1 MLGRLTS
8 VTARPSRLAIVA
20 SLLDGA
26 LANVVQ
32 LQDAV
37 LDCGQMFT
45 VLAANTVCPGATN
58 VPDAATCEYAAKVC
72 SGKLLDSSTQAEAGG
87 LTFDADAAGA
97 AVAGCSVSR
106 NALVSLDRIV
116 TYKGST
122 AGSPA
127 ASTSYQAIC
136 LKKQHTAGGRAVVV
150 KSSASA
156 SQGNFILAAQCER
169 GFDLEIEMCT
179 PESIIL
185 SSSALTPPSAA
196 ATGRAY
202 RSCYATTSASPAPAL
217 TYLTHGTTTATAQQ
231 IMLGSL
237 VVVPHDGLTSVPTT
251 FTYTSHNAVCKA
263 FVPRGNYEVLTS
275 SERCAEGFSLPN
287 SECIKANADGVLGFG
302 MGVSSVTIAADAANG
317 YAKWRQQPGQTTFGS
332 RVSSFEV
339 DLHTTNQLGCF
350 LATELSSTHTTGIA
364 RLSYSSFF
372 RTDKA
377 QRADMGHSVCLSQ
390 QVCNGGQYVVLPP
403 GRACAHGFELQATEL
418 LLADVYGDC
427 KDALVELG
435 AGVSETFLK
444 PSSPVANADSHIR
457 IDARVSALTTVSATA
472 AVAAYEH
479 AVCRRSLPCASSAY
493 DFEVLAPGQYC
504 HDTLTTGEVSS
515 DSLGA
520 AQLASNMRTDI
531 SSNCLA
537 NMASFVLATGVDD
550 SADDPVTQNSKDFYI
565 ETPTTQSATPPARNV
580 ALRQKNGGFNVNKEH
595 YPICQA
601 KRQCTTAVGGVTYET
616 HTAGVTSCPTAS
628 LEVQTATE
636 CYALTT
642 LCNFGVPATTLS
654 VSSDALPI
662 GCAIVDAV
670 DPAAETPRRTLI
682 FNEGGPMYKERGVL
696 PRLLEHKRDLRKVC
710 RQSQPTGE
718 TVTPNMC
725 SQMYS
730 SLYSYSATHVGV
742 KSTEDEHSEAAVTV
756 GSYVSGGATVGTVTA
771 EQKSL
776 VILQTDPFSN
786 RGDECMQIV
795 DQVIVTPPP
804 TELAEILHT
813 PAPGGGSAHTLQWGT
828 AGQTAQIA
836 GQNGGTG
843 PGVLAIRYPPDLV
856 AATAPQNEQVIL
868 EWLDSTGCPSACT
881 TDPALL
887 QTSTRGLVA
896 LSTAST
902 RTCIPNAHYRVI
914 LCWAHHSTAGTEA
927 AYTGE
932 SSARAATVF
941 TVDDTDGGTSTS
953 GRELCGGGADTD
965 ERYDALDNDYYDV
978 VPVPGTRPA
987 GKAFSVLLRFYTD
1000 PTCETP
1006 KTYAGDNTDVP
1017 RFIGTD
1023 GDKIMVGIRNM
1034 RDATLTGIGAAG
1046 PSSYSPGSA
1055 SDAMADAAYSMKRY
1069 ASSPGR
1075 NLFRMYKGGS
1085 CGAAQLDVVSNP
1097 GDTLRAFI
1105 PGPNPPG
1112 ANKLLEELPN
1122 GCASD
1127 VVWPRVASSCASN
1140 SCYTQVNTYLNTCGA
1155 GSKEL
1160 PAVLLEKKE
1169 SCDAAVMRAQHA
1181 TAINTQIP
1189 AAIETAKQDAIS
1201 TALACSSQPGR
1212 MYIGNKCLN
1221 CKDTNGARLDTCQC
1235 PAGQMGVVDTSDE
1248 LIANPNMHCRACPTG
1263 TYQPLAGMLYSAV
1276 AVTGNSTRRHLS
1288 TAPAASCVQC
1298 PKGTY
1303 QNQQGQS
1310 SCQPCPLGTS
1320 TTDLG
1325 SIGPGACAGVVS
1337 SDYATKSWV
1346 DNDSDPPTSIAVIL
1360 VLILLGLATVA
1371 LIILV
1376 IQLMNQPGGGPPG
1389 PMMPAK
1395 MLTKGKGK
1403 GPGPGMSGKGA
1414 GKMSGKGGPKKG
1426 SPGGASSGKGKGK
1439 GKTSGKGKGKGKK

>member
-127 ASTSYQAIC
+127 AT
-136 LKKQHTAGGRAVVV
+136 
-150 KSSASA
+150 
-156 SQGNFILAAQCER
+156 QCER

-868 EWLDSTGCPSACT
+868 EWLDSTGCPSA
-881 TDPALL
+881 
-887 QTSTRGLVA
+887 
-896 LSTAST
+896 
-902 RTCIPNAHYRVI
+902 Y
-914 LCWAHHSTAGTEA
+914 
-927 AYTGE
+927 
-932 SSARAATVF
+932 
-941 TVDDTDGGTSTS
+941 
-953 GRELCGGGADTD
+953 
-965 ERYDALDNDYYDV
+965 
-978 VPVPGTRPA
+978 
-987 GKAFSVLLRFYTD
+987 